1 MREFIRLYLCPQ
13 RVRDFDRYTLVQSVL
28 CLLTVS
34 GLCLAVVFS
43 ERMGEAG
50 NLVLL
55 ILSAVAG
62 VLSAVFAAL
71 QERRSFRLCDE
82 QHADDFATAPQEE
95 RERSERYYSHLLALR
110 SGRSKVL
117 GGMRTG
123 AAYLAMIAGVVFSL
137 LHQYSVIGSE
147 TYLYCLLG
155 DAAVVLLGFVLHVAD
170 SMRAEIAYSAFRT
183 DMRQEIAFYRARAV
197 AGGVRVA
204 KESARQPYEYFL
216 TQQLREEYRS
226 VQRRSGLS
234 VIGWMAAFVIVFLTA
249 LEDLSSAAQLAVGAV
264 AVLLVALMV
273 FETVRLQ
280 MRMNAIL
287 RANAQQLPATPEG
300 ETMRGLQ
307 AAFVR
312 LQRTG
317 NLLFGTAIALSVLLA
332 VAVTVTGCVLGE
344 IAPAD
349 ILENIAGTLFLC
361 LLIAGV
367 IVLIVWFAVY
377 ANYRSHVKP
386 IERGFAPND
395 RRKRDQNGGRY
406 EGGGKNE

>member
-13 RVRDFDRYTLVQSVL
+13 RVRDFDRYALVQSVL
-28 CLLTVS
+28 CLLTVG

-82 QHADDFATAPQEE
+82 QHADDLATAPQEE

-123 AAYLAMIAGVVFSL
+123 AAYLALIAGVVFSL
-137 LHQYSVIGSE
+137 LYQFAVIGSE

-155 DAAVVLLGFVLHVAD
+155 DAAVVFLGFVLHVVS

-204 KESARQPYEYFL
+204 KEPARQPYEYFL
-216 TQQLREEYRS
+216 TQELRGEYRS
-226 VQRRSGLS
+226 AQKRSGLS

-249 LEDLSSAAQLAVGAV
+249 LEDLSPAAQLAVGAV

-300 ETMRGLQ
+300 ETMCGLQ

-367 IVLIVWFAVY
+367 IALIVWFAVY
-377 ANYRSHVKP
+377 ARYRSRVKP
-386 IERGFAPND
+386 IEREFASND
-395 RRKRDQNGGRY
+395 
-406 EGGGKNE
+406 